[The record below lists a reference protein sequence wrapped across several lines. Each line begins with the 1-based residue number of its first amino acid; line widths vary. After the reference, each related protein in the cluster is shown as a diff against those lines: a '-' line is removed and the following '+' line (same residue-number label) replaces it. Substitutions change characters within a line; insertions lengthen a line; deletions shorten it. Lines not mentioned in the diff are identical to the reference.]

1 MIGIITFAYGAPT
14 SLDDIEAYYTHINH
28 GKKQSPEKI
37 ERMKDQ
43 FRQIAVGDTLGS
55 ITKRQIKALATTL
68 ESHVNEQ
75 VKGYAAY
82 KHTKPFVEDVV
93 KQMVDDGVTKIITFP
108 IKALYSKSGYVY
120 YQILVRN
127 ALKKM
132 DIDMPILNIEHWHD
146 HPALVRVLSNR
157 VKTAWNFLPQAV
169 REEALVI
176 FTSHSLP
183 GRPETHQAFEKQFTE
198 LAQLIVKEA
207 DIPNWTISYRSAGTH
222 TDVWLGPDIKEV
234 VKNEASLG
242 CQGIIVCE
250 LLSLTSNIEAA
261 YDIGY
266 DLQPICQARGIEFFQ
281 TAMVDDSFDFI
292 MALTEI
298 IQDKIGET
306 NFIES

>member
-132 DIDMPILNIEHWHD
+132 DIDIPILHIEHWHD

-157 VKTAWNFLPQAV
+157 VKTAWNFLPQEV
-169 REEALVI
+169 REDALVI

-183 GRPETHQAFEKQFTE
+183 GRQATHKAFEEQFTE
-198 LAQLIVKEA
+198 LAQLIANKG
-207 DIPNWTISYRSAGTH
+207 DIPQWRIAYRSAGTH

-234 VKNEASLG
+234 VKNEAQLG
-242 CQGIIVCE
+242 CQGIVVCE
-250 LLSLTSNIEAA
+250 LLSLTSNVEAA

-266 DLQPICQARGIEFFQ
+266 DLRPICQAHEIEFFQ

-292 MALTEI
+292 MALTKI